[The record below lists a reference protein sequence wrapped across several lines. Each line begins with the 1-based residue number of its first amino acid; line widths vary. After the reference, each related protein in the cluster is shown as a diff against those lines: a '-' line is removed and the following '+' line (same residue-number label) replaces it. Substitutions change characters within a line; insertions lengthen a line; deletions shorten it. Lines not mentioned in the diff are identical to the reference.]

1 MASPIDLTNSNHG
14 SGSIMNIQHQDYPS
28 PTTKCNPSFL
38 LFRGRDDQ
46 QQSPSLTRT
55 LDRVRSMKSVYIAK
69 KANKKRCYTGI
80 TTTAKEV
87 ECHARTSTDGSLTK
101 KILKRPASVVAE
113 GSSQCQLGFGQ
124 EEPTRMPKRR
134 RYQRRNSKTSAM
146 LVHSMQLELVR
157 EMTESVKIDNQLA
170 SCPPSPFKHKKDVNS
185 PKLADEAVTAAASPS
200 FSPPQSLSSKTTFG
214 GKWKKE
220 LHLAQDLV
228 KQLLI
233 HQQQRRQQKKRM

>member
-1 MASPIDLTNSNHG
+1 MASPTDLTNSTHR
-14 SGSIMNIQHQDYPS
+14 SGSYVNIQHQADDMSFHYPS

-38 LFRGRDDQ
+38 LLDDQ
-46 QQSPSLTRT
+46 QQTPSLTCT
-55 LDRVRSMKSVYIAK
+55 LERVRTMKSVYIAK
-69 KANKKRCYTGI
+69 KANKKRCYASI
-80 TTTAKEV
+80 TATKEV
-87 ECHARTSTDGSLTK
+87 ESADSSLTK

-124 EEPTRMPKRR
+124 EEPARMPKRR

-185 PKLADEAVTAAASPS
+185 SKLADESVTAAASPS
-200 FSPPQSLSSKTTFG
+200 ISPPQSLSSKTTFG
-214 GKWKKE
+214 GKWNKE